1 MVCVFVC
8 SEKHP
13 IRIFVAFCFEIE
25 TIRFFNN
32 RDTTQRFTKLWYSII
47 RSMMADSIVEPSGSA
62 TISPL
67 MQNQQ
72 QAVNLNMIPIH
83 MDIDTASS
91 QSHPRPPPINQSALN
106 PNNSNDLHPSPADED
121 ESKPKRRKSDDPL
134 EQTSKSITNEK
145 LESRL
150 NGILCCAV
158 CLDLPKLA
166 MYQVRRTRRSLH
178 LSSPPPP
185 KHLNVL
191 YV

>member
-166 MYQVRRTRRSLH
+166 M
-178 LSSPPPP
+178 
-185 KHLNVL
+185 
-191 YV
+191 

>member
-1 MVCVFVC
+1 MLGKESNTNFRCKF
-8 SEKHP
+8 S
-13 IRIFVAFCFEIE
+13 IEIE
-25 TIRFFNN
+25 TTRFINN
-32 RDTTQRFTKLWYSII
+32 RDTTQRFTKLWYSIF

-72 QAVNLNMIPIH
+72 QAVNLNMIPMH

-106 PNNSNDLHPSPADED
+106 PNNSNDLQPNQDDEPDVKRHKPEPLAQPS
-121 ESKPKRRKSDDPL
+121 
-134 EQTSKSITNEK
+134 TSPTNEK

-166 MYQVRRTRRSLH
+166 MYQVRRTRRSSL
-178 LSSPPPP
+178 LSPP
-185 KHLNVL
+185 LNVL